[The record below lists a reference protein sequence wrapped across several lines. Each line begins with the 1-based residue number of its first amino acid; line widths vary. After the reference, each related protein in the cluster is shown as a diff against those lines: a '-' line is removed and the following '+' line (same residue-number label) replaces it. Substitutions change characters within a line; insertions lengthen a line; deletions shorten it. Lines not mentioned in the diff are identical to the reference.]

1 MKYISLFFSLC
12 AATFLA
18 SCANDAAEDTQ
29 SNNDDAVQTVR
40 FVVEDFVWDSP
51 SDAPASHN
59 LSSRY
64 RTQAQKNSSGVS
76 FIWSATD
83 TVGIYS
89 TRGSQMEFPIAT
101 GDGEAYAE
109 FDGGCWAM
117 KNECTYMAYYPFNK
131 YNLDRSNIPFVYG
144 TAKQVGND
152 NVDNLTQYDYIVS
165 QHVRPTDGK
174 VTFQF
179 RHLGALVKFVLTVP
193 EADSFSSFTLVAT
206 DAVFPT
212 RLRLDLSSIMPKYTV
227 ETKSRTF
234 SMRLSDISVEA
245 GGTVTLWALMPYADL
260 SGNDLTAIL
269 YGNGG
274 KMYTTTLTG
283 KKMESGKAYQ
293 YMATLEAQTNYHEWV
308 DLGLPSGKKWAT
320 CNVGAA
326 SPEKYGNFY
335 AWGETEPDASGEYSW
350 ATYKYSNGTYAT
362 LKKYNNN
369 KSYGTVDNKT
379 VLDPEDDAAT
389 VNWSYPWRTPT
400 YEEFDELRTQCTWT
414 WKTKNGAY
422 GFQVTGPN
430 GNSIFSPAAGYRN
443 IGSLNFAGSYGYYWS
458 SSLDENNPSQTHVL
472 YFHGTYFG
480 WGTYTRSNG
489 RNVRPVCD

>member
-12 AATFLA
+12 VATFLA

-179 RHLGALVKFVLTVP
+179 HHLGALVKFVLTVP

-227 ETKSRTF
+227 ETKNRTF

-283 KKMESGKAYQ
+283 KKMENGKAYQ

-430 GNSIFSPAAGYRN
+430 GNSIFFPAAGYRN

>member
-179 RHLGALVKFVLTVP
+179 HHLGALVKFVLTVP

-227 ETKSRTF
+227 ETKNRTF

-269 YGNGG
+269 YGNDG

-283 KKMESGKAYQ
+283 KKMENGKAYQ

-430 GNSIFSPAAGYRN
+430 GNSIFFPAAGYRN

>member
-1 MKYISLFFSLC
+1 MKYISFFLSLC
-12 AATFLA
+12 AGILMA
-18 SCANDAAEDTQ
+18 SCASDSAEDTL
-29 SNNDDAVQTVR
+29 SNNGDAVKAAR
-40 FVVEDFVWDSP
+40 FVVEDFVWDNL
-51 SDAPASHN
+51 SDAPASAA
-59 LSSRY
+59 LSSRH
-64 RTQAQKNSSGVS
+64 RTQAQRDGTSVH
-76 FIWSATD
+76 FLWSASD

-89 TRGSQMEFPIAT
+89 TSGSQMEFPIAT

-179 RHLGALVKFVLTVP
+179 HHLGALVKFVLTVP

-227 ETKSRTF
+227 ETKNRTF

-269 YGNGG
+269 YGNDG

-283 KKMESGKAYQ
+283 KKMENGKAYQ

-430 GNSIFSPAAGYRN
+430 GNSIFFPAAGYRN

>member
-12 AATFLA
+12 VATFLA

-193 EADSFSSFTLVAT
+193 EGDSFSSFTLVAT

-227 ETKSRTF
+227 ETKNRTF

-283 KKMESGKAYQ
+283 KKMENGKAYQ

-430 GNSIFSPAAGYRN
+430 GNSIFFPAAGYRN